1 MMLFEDFG
9 VKEKKI
15 LLLLLSALLSFWLVF
30 APVTSAESAMPEKQT
45 VAMYQITEPELVQ
58 LETNLAQLKSINSRL
73 QMDLKVQSDEATA
86 LKQEVTKLKRQLEKL
101 LLLSQTQGE
110 SLTNANKLLAEYAT
124 EAKRERLRIKAQ
136 RNTWEAVAACLV
148 IALAVK

>member
-110 SLTNANKLLAEYAT
+110 SLTNANKLLEEYAI

>member
-45 VAMYQITEPELVQ
+45 VVMYQITEPELVQ

-110 SLTNANKLLAEYAT
+110 SLMNANKLLEEYAIA
-124 EAKRERLRIKAQ
+124 AKKERLRIKAQ

>member
-45 VAMYQITEPELVQ
+45 VVMYQITEPELVQ

-110 SLTNANKLLAEYAT
+110 SLTNANKLLEEYAIA
-124 EAKRERLRIKAQ
+124 AKKERLRIKAQ

>member
-45 VAMYQITEPELVQ
+45 VVMYQITESELTTLENNLVQ
-58 LETNLAQLKSINSRL
+58 ISAINSRL
-73 QMDLKVQSDEATA
+73 QVDLREQSSEATRLRQELDA
-86 LKQEVTKLKRQLEKL
+86 LRKELEQLRSLSAKQED
-101 LLLSQTQGE
+101 
-110 SLTNANKLLAEYAT
+110 SLTSANKLLEEYAIA
-124 EAKRERLRIKAQ
+124 AKNERLRIKAQ

>member
-45 VAMYQITEPELVQ
+45 VVMYQITEPELVQ
-58 LETNLAQLKSINSRL
+58 LETNLAQLKSINSSL

-110 SLTNANKLLAEYAT
+110 SLTNANKLLEEYAI

>member
-58 LETNLAQLKSINSRL
+58 LETNLAQLKSINSSL

-110 SLTNANKLLAEYAT
+110 SLTNANKLLEEYAI